1 MLADGSGS
9 GSDGGESVGQHLTLS
24 RAAQLI
30 GVSRGALQRKI
41 REGEL
46 PSHDGMV
53 AAADLLRAY
62 PDFNLED
69 SGALER
75 VLKIKEEAFGRRVME
90 RVLPSS
96 EVLAQRLFAQSQ
108 ELGDLRRHLA
118 RYHELVL
125 ALQVR
130 VAQTKAQAQ
139 TPGSTAQAW
148 LELGEMLERGLAE
161 VLASSE
167 PPDALGLMDDM
178 LKVMSAHVTVRP
190 SGRQFLVEGHD
201 TLLKAG
207 LGAGLTLNYGCGN
220 GNCGLCKA
228 RVVSGEVRRVQHCD
242 YALSEA
248 ERLQGYVLLC
258 AHTAVSDVVLEALE
272 ARGPADIPEQ
282 RIVARVRSVAPVNAH
297 AADTLLLHVQT
308 PRSNRLRFL
317 AGQSVTLGLA
327 GDGDDCSATYPV
339 ASCPCD
345 DRNLHFHVARPA
357 AGDADPFAER
367 LFSGA
372 LKAGQELSLWGPWE
386 EFTLA
391 ADSGR
396 PLIFAACDTGFA
408 PINSLIEH
416 ALAVDAAESLALYWL
431 ATRADGHYRD
441 NQCRAWADA
450 LDHFRYAPLRARDAG
465 DGGRD
470 TARAIAAGCAGALAR
485 HDVYLSGPQ
494 AFVAAA
500 AAELEAAGLAASQ
513 LHARVI

>member
-1 MLADGSGS
+1 MS
-9 GSDGGESVGQHLTLS
+9 QHLSLS

-30 GVSRGALQRKI
+30 GVSRGALQKRI
-41 REGEL
+41 REGGL
-46 PSHDGMV
+46 LAHDGMV

-75 VLKIKEEAFGRRVME
+75 VLKIKEKSFGRRVME

-125 ALQVR
+125 ALQAR
-130 VAQTKAQAQ
+130 IEQASAQGQ
-139 TPGSTAQAW
+139 TARAW
-148 LELGEMLERGLAE
+148 AELGGMLEQGLAA
-161 VLASSE
+161 VLALAE

-178 LKVMSAHVTVRP
+178 LRVMSAHVTVRP

-207 LGAGLTLNYGCGN
+207 IGAGLTLNYGCGN

-242 YALSEA
+242 YVLSEA

-272 ARGPADIPEQ
+272 ARSSADIPEQ
-282 RIVARVRSVAPVNAH
+282 RIVARVNSVAPVNAH

-345 DRNLHFHVARPA
+345 DRNLHFHVARP
-357 AGDADPFAER
+357 GQLDVDALADR

-372 LKAGQELSLWGPWE
+372 VKGGQEISLWGPWE
-386 EFTLA
+386 EFTLT
-391 ADSGR
+391 ADSSR
-396 PLIFAACDTGFA
+396 PLIFAACDIGFA
-408 PINSLIEH
+408 PANSLIEH
-416 ALAVDAAESLALYWL
+416 ALAVDVAESLALYWL
-431 ATRADGHYRD
+431 ATRADAHYRD
-441 NQCRAWADA
+441 NQCRAWAEA
-450 LDHFRYAPLRARDAG
+450 LDHFRYVPLCAQDAAA
-465 DGGRD
+465 GGRD
-470 TARAIAAGCAGALAR
+470 TARAIAADCRDATGLAG
-485 HDVYLSGPQ
+485 HDVYLSGPS

-500 AAELEAAGLAASQ
+500 AAELAAAGLPANQ
-513 LHARVI
+513 LHAMML

>member
-1 MLADGSGS
+1 M
-9 GSDGGESVGQHLTLS
+9 GQHLTLS

-69 SGALER
+69 SGAFER
-75 VLKIKEEAFGRRVME
+75 VRMIKEQSFGRRVME

-125 ALQVR
+125 ALQAR
-130 VAQTKAQAQ
+130 IGKDSTQAQ
-139 TPGSTAQAW
+139 TPQAW
-148 LELGEMLERGLAE
+148 VELGELLERGLAE

-190 SGRQFLVEGHD
+190 SGREFLVEGHD

-242 YALSEA
+242 YVLSEA

-327 GDGDDCSATYPV
+327 GNGDDCSATYPV

-345 DRNLHFHVARPA
+345 DRNLHFHVARP
-357 AGDADPFAER
+357 GEEGADVFAER

-372 LKAGQELSLWGPWE
+372 VKGGQEISLWGPWE

-396 PLIFAACDTGFA
+396 PLVFAACDTGFA
-408 PINSLIEH
+408 PVNSLIEH
-416 ALAVDAAESLALYWL
+416 ALAVDAAESLTLYWL
-431 ATRADGHYRD
+431 ATRPDGHYRD
-441 NQCRAWADA
+441 NQCRAWAEA
-450 LDHFRYAPLRARDAG
+450 LDHFRYMPLRAQDAG
-465 DGGRD
+465 DGGRAA
-470 TARAIAAGCAGALAR
+470 ARAIAADCGNATGLAG
-485 HDVYLSGPQ
+485 HDIYLSGPQ

-500 AAELEAAGLAASQ
+500 AAELEAAGLPASQ
-513 LHARVI
+513 LRALVI

>member
-1 MLADGSGS
+1 MS
-9 GSDGGESVGQHLTLS
+9 QHLTLS

-30 GVSRGALQRKI
+30 GVSRGALQRKM
-41 REGEL
+41 RDGEL

-53 AAADLLRAY
+53 AAEDLLRAY
-62 PDFNLED
+62 PEFDLKEG
-69 SGALER
+69 GALER
-75 VLKIKEEAFGRRVME
+75 VRKIKEEAFGRRVME

-118 RYHELVL
+118 HYHELVL
-125 ALQVR
+125 ALQAH
-130 VAQTKAQAQ
+130 VAQTRAQ
-139 TPGSTAQAW
+139 TPQAW
-148 LELGEMLERGLAE
+148 TELGEMLERGLAE

-167 PPDALGLMDDM
+167 PPDALGLMNDM
-178 LKVMSAHVTVRP
+178 LKVMSAHVTVHP

-207 LGAGLTLNYGCGN
+207 IGAGLALNYGCGN

-242 YALSEA
+242 YVLSEA

-272 ARGPADIPEQ
+272 ARGPTDIPEQ
-282 RIVARVRSVAPVNAH
+282 RIAARVKSVAPIGAH
-297 AADTLLLHVQT
+297 AVDTLLVHVQT

-327 GDGDDCSATYPV
+327 GNGDDCSATYPV

-345 DRNLHFHVARPA
+345 DRNLHFHVARP
-357 AGDADPFAER
+357 GDEDADPFAER

-372 LKAGQELSLWGPWE
+372 LKAGQEISLWGPWE
-386 EFTLA
+386 DFTLA

-416 ALAVDAAESLALYWL
+416 ALAVDAAESLALFWL

-450 LDHFRYAPLRARDAG
+450 LDHFSYAPLRARDAG

-470 TARAIAAGCAGALAR
+470 TARAIVAECAGALPR

-500 AAELEAAGLAASQ
+500 AAELEAAGLPASR